1 MIAIPKVPM
10 TVCVILLLAISS
22 GCSLSGDRVSVDRL
36 EKIDRIWPEEPA
48 KARITYMSS
57 FASAADLGINKSFFA
72 QVVDFFTGRDD
83 WQLTRPMAVLTT
95 DDGIIYV
102 ADPGSRTV
110 HRFDPENSQ
119 YTAIK
124 TKDKK
129 APVSPVGLAMG
140 TEGEIYIADSF
151 LGQVFVVPDGSD
163 TAEVFVLDVVPKQ
176 PTNIAV
182 DPKSRQ
188 LYVVDSA
195 SHNIKV
201 YRPDGNLQNTI
212 GQRGDKDGEFNF
224 PSMIWLD
231 QQNRLLVSDA
241 LNFRIQIFDL
251 DGRFIGKIGQ
261 HGDGTGDMSR
271 PKGVASDSQGH
282 IYVVDALF
290 HSMQLFNDSGEFLL
304 NVGRRGNAAGEF
316 LLPTGI
322 YINHDNIIYVA
333 DSHNSRIQMFRYIGD
348 KQ

>member
-1 MIAIPKVPM
+1 MMAKLKFA
-10 TVCVILLLAISS
+10 VILLLAISS
-22 GCSLSGDRVSVDRL
+22 GCSLTSDRLAVDQL
-36 EKIDRIWPEEPA
+36 EKIDRVWPEKPA
-48 KARITYMSS
+48 KARITYVNS
-57 FASAADLGINKSFFA
+57 FASAADLGISKSFFA
-72 QVVDFFTGRDD
+72 RVVDFFTGRDD
-83 WQLTRPMAVLTT
+83 WQLTRPMAVLAT

-102 ADPGSRTV
+102 ADPGSKTV
-110 HRFDPENSQ
+110 HRFDPGNSQ
-119 YTAIK
+119 YTAIM
-124 TKDKK
+124 TRDEK

-163 TAEVFVLDVVPKQ
+163 TAEVFALDVVPKQ

-182 DPKSRQ
+182 DPKSRR

-201 YRPDGNLQNTI
+201 YRHDGILLNTI
-212 GQRGDKDGEFNF
+212 GQRGNKDGEFNF

-231 QQNRLLVSDA
+231 QQDRLLVSDA
-241 LNFRIQIFDL
+241 LNFRIQMFDL
-251 DGRFIGKIGQ
+251 DGLFIGKFGQ

-271 PKGVASDSQGH
+271 PKGVASDNQGH

-322 YINHDNIIYVA
+322 HITRDNMIYIA
-333 DSHNSRIQMFRYIGD
+333 DSHNSRVQVFRYIGD
-348 KQ
+348 RP